1 MKRYRIL
8 LIAVLVL
15 ILCAAG
21 CEKNEEPEVYED
33 YIVVGFSQVGAES
46 DWRNT
51 NTRSMQTALSQ
62 RNGFRLIFDD
72 SQQKKERQIVAI
84 RNFIQQDV
92 DYIVLAPGTESGWDT
107 VLMEAKEAGIPVI
120 IVDRMIEVSDESLF
134 TCWVGSDFLSEGRS
148 AVNWLAEHYGGKP
161 LKIIHL
167 QGNIGSTAQ
176 IGRTQGLDEG
186 LAKHPE
192 WELVYRGSGDF
203 TDAKGQELVESLLR
217 DGVEFDVI
225 YSENDNMTYGAVK
238 ALENAGMDPKQDV
251 IIISFD
257 ANRAALELVLEGV
270 IDFEVECN
278 PLHGPRVQAVI
289 KELEKGE
296 TPPKLT
302 YVKET
307 SFDRYTLSS
316 DVLEWREY

>member
-1 MKRYRIL
+1 MKRHLIL
-8 LIAVLVL
+8 LMALLLMLTVLS
-15 ILCAAG
+15 G
-21 CEKNEEPEVYED
+21 CEKSEEPEAYEE
-33 YIVVGFSQVGAES
+33 YTVVGFSQVGAES

-51 NTRSMQTALSQ
+51 NTRSMQSALSQ
-62 RNGFRLIFDD
+62 RNGYRLIFDD
-72 SQQKKERQIVAI
+72 SQQKKERQIIAI

-120 IVDRMIEVSDESLF
+120 IVDRMIEVSDDSLF
-134 TCWVGSDFLSEGRS
+134 TCWVGSDFLSEGRA
-148 AVNWLAEHYGGKP
+148 AVAWLADHYSGKP
-161 LKIIHL
+161 LKIVHL
-167 QGNIGSTAQ
+167 QGNIGSSAQ

-186 LAKHPE
+186 LAAHPE

-203 TDAKGQELVESLLR
+203 TDAKGQELVEGLVR
-217 DGVEFDVI
+217 DGVEFNVI
-225 YSENDNMTYGAVK
+225 YSENDNMTYGAIR
-238 ALENAGMDPKQDV
+238 ALDEAGIDSKDGV

-270 IDFEVECN
+270 IDFDVECN
-278 PLHGPRVQAVI
+278 PLHGPRVQAIIEQI
-289 KELEKGE
+289 KRGEK
-296 TPPKLT
+296 PPKFT

-307 SFDRYTLSS
+307 SFDRYTLSP